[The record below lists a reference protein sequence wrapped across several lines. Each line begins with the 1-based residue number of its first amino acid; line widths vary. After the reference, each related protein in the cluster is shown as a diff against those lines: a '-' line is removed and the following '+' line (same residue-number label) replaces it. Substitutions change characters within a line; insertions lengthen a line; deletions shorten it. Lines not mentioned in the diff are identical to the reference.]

1 MEVYIRARKNRSP
14 EENERRAKIRELLQS
29 SNISSMDDIQNLFKE
44 TIAEFMENGLDA
56 ELDDELGY
64 SKYDYRNKDTDNSRN
79 GHSSKTLRTS
89 FGDVEVA
96 VPRDRKGEF
105 EPQVLKKNQT
115 SVSQD
120 IEEKIL
126 SMYAKGMTTGDI
138 EAHIQ
143 DIYGVAISDTTV
155 SRITDKILPIAK
167 EWQQRPLE
175 AVYAVVFLDAIHYH
189 VRSEGQ
195 IVKKAVY
202 IAIGVDLDG
211 RKDVWGMWIG
221 ENESAKFWGTVLNG
235 LKNRGVEDIFIA
247 CTDNLT
253 GFSAAIEA
261 VYPKTEIQNCI
272 IHQLRNSSKYVSYKD
287 LKTLMADLKAVYAA
301 VDEASAL
308 ETLDAFASCWEKKY
322 PKISLSWRENWAN
335 LSTYF
340 KYPHEVRRLIYPT
353 NAIEGFNR
361 QLRKVTKSKSVF
373 PTDDSLFKM
382 LYLAMMDITKKWTGR
397 RQDWSVIHAQ
407 MALFLADRMPE

>member
-1 MEVYIRARKNRSP
+1 MARKNRTP
-14 EENERRAKIRELLQS
+14 EENARREKIRELLQQT
-29 SNISSMDDIQNLFKE
+29 NVSSMDDIQALFKD
-44 TIAEFMENGLDA
+44 TIAEFMENGLEA
-56 ELDDELGY
+56 ELDDQLGY
-64 SKYDYRNKDTDNSRN
+64 SRYDYRNKDTDNSRN

-89 FGDVEVA
+89 FGDVDVSI
-96 VPRDRKGEF
+96 PRDRKSEF
-105 EPQVLKKNQT
+105 EPKLLKKNQT
-115 SVSQD
+115 SISQD

-126 SMYAKGMTTGDI
+126 SMYAKGMTTSDI
-138 EAHIQ
+138 EAHIR
-143 DIYGVAISDTTV
+143 DIYGVEVSDTTV
-155 SRITDKILPIAK
+155 SRITDKILPVAK

-202 IAIGVDLDG
+202 IAIGINLDG
-211 RKDVWGMWIG
+211 RKDVLGMWVG
-221 ENESAKFWGTVLNG
+221 ENESAKFWATVLNS

-247 CTDNLT
+247 CTDNLA
-253 GFSAAIEA
+253 GFSTAIEA

-287 LKTLMADLKAVYAA
+287 LKALMADLKAVYAA
-301 VDEASAL
+301 VDEPAAL
-308 ETLDAFASCWEKKY
+308 DALDAFSERWDQKY
-322 PKISLSWRENWAN
+322 PKISQSWRANWAN

-340 KYPHEVRRLIYPT
+340 KFPQELRRLIYTT

-382 LYLAMMDITKKWTGR
+382 LYLAMIDITKKWTGR
-397 RQDWSVIHAQ
+397 RQDWSMIHAQ
-407 MALFLADRMPE
+407 LAIYFEDRMPD

>member
-1 MEVYIRARKNRSP
+1 MTRKNRSP
-14 EENERRAKIRELLQS
+14 EENARRAKIRELLLS
-29 SNISSMDDIQNLFKE
+29 SNISSMDDIQDLFKE
-44 TIAEFMENGLDA
+44 TIAEFMENGLEA

-64 SKYDYRNKDTDNSRN
+64 GRYDYRNKDTDNSRN

-89 FGDVEVA
+89 YGDVEVA

-105 EPQVLKKNQT
+105 EPQILKKNQT
-115 SVSQD
+115 SVSRD

-143 DIYGVAISDTTV
+143 DIYGIEVSDTTI

-202 IAIGVDLDG
+202 IALGVNLDG
-211 RKDVWGMWIG
+211 KKDVLGMWVG
-221 ENESAKFWGTVLNG
+221 ENESAKYWATELNR

-253 GFSAAIEA
+253 GFFAAIGA
-261 VYPKTEIQNCI
+261 VFPKTEIQNCI

-287 LKTLMADLKAVYAA
+287 IKALMADLRSVYAA
-301 VDEASAL
+301 VDESAAL
-308 ETLDAFASCWEKKY
+308 DALDAFSTKWDTKY
-322 PKISLSWRENWAN
+322 PKISRSWRENWAN

-340 KYPHEVRRLIYPT
+340 KYPQEVRRLIYTT
-353 NAIEGFNR
+353 NSIEGFNR
-361 QLRKVTKSKSVF
+361 QLRKVTKSRSVF

-382 LYLAMMDITKKWTGR
+382 LYLAMVDIKKKWTGR
-397 RQDWSVIHAQ
+397 QRDWSVIHAQ
-407 MALFLADRMPE
+407 LPIYFAERMPE

>member
-1 MEVYIRARKNRSP
+1 MPRRKRSP
-14 EENERRAKIRELLQS
+14 EENERRAKIRELLLS
-29 SNISSMDDIQNLFKE
+29 SNISSMDDIQDLFKE
-44 TIAEFMENGLDA
+44 TIAEFMESGLEA

-64 SKYDYRNKDTDNSRN
+64 GRYDYRNKDTDNSRN

-89 FGDVEVA
+89 YGDVEVA

-105 EPQVLKKNQT
+105 EPQLLKKNQT

-138 EAHIQ
+138 ETHIQ
-143 DIYGVAISDTTV
+143 DIYGIEVSDTTI

-202 IAIGVDLDG
+202 IALGINLDG
-211 RKDVWGMWIG
+211 KKDVLGMWVG
-221 ENESAKFWGTVLNG
+221 ENESAKYWTTVLNG

-253 GFSAAIEA
+253 GFSAAIGA
-261 VYPKTEIQNCI
+261 VFPKTEIQNCI

-287 LKTLMADLKAVYAA
+287 IKELMADLRSVYAA
-301 VDEASAL
+301 VDEPAAL
-308 ETLDAFASCWEKKY
+308 DALDAFSTKWETKY
-322 PKISLSWRENWAN
+322 PKISRSWRENWAN

-340 KYPHEVRRLIYPT
+340 KYPQEVRRLIYTT
-353 NAIEGFNR
+353 NSIEGFNR
-361 QLRKVTKSKSVF
+361 QLRKVTKTRSVF

-382 LYLAMMDITKKWTGR
+382 LYLAMVDITKKWTGR
-397 RQDWSVIHAQ
+397 QRDRSMIHAQ
-407 MALFLADRMPE
+407 LSIYFAERMPE